1 MGANTPTPPT
11 GFQSWL
17 DYAIATM
24 DARGAFLDRVFS
36 EGEILPT
43 DTIRV
48 AAQEELD
55 HLKQRIAMPWISML
69 ENWQASLSKRLGRPA
84 ENVVED
90 NLLAADFA
98 NSGVHVQ
105 FEDGSDLKFSRA
117 FHVGETPADGN
128 IHRVAVFSGHCGYHE
143 FWIGPGDQ
151 ISTIPISADG
161 NWGPDEDQT

>member
-1 MGANTPTPPT
+1 MDTNTPTPPT

-24 DARGAFLDRVFS
+24 DVRGAFLDRVFS
-36 EGEILPT
+36 EGEIPFT

-55 HLKQRIAMPWISML
+55 HLKQRIALPGLRML
-69 ENWQASLSKRLGRPA
+69 EDWQAALATRLGRPA
-84 ENVVED
+84 ASIVED
-90 NLLAADFA
+90 SLLAADFA

-105 FEDGSDLKFSRA
+105 FEDGSDLKFSQA
-117 FHVGETPADGN
+117 FHVGETPADGK
-128 IHRVAVFSGHCGYHE
+128 IHRVAVFSDHCGYHE

-151 ISTIPISADG
+151 ISTIPMSADG
-161 NWGPDEDQT
+161 NWGSGED